1 MEWQD
6 KEGILNEYGVSVG
19 VGVKGSNGWDVVM
32 EEEEMARR
40 RRNIEGGWNFRGK
53 WGHRLSWGK
62 LGMLY

>member
-19 VGVKGSNGWDVVM
+19 VGVMGLRGWGVVM

-40 RRNIEGGWNFRGK
+40 RRNIEGGWSFRGK
-53 WGHRLSWGK
+53 
-62 LGMLY
+62 